1 MDEKVINSCVKSTIA
16 PTPPLPGTY
25 KYSNIIEQYR
35 NCRAN
40 INFSP
45 PVIYLESVAGCPFSC
60 IMCKPAATKTHRV
73 SPDLLKRIEPA
84 LANLEVLAIHGQ
96 GEPLMA
102 DLDFFVYQSAK
113 HDFVL
118 HADTNGYLLTKE
130 LADLLLKTRLSI
142 RFSIHA
148 GRPEAYYR
156 IMGLDLNK
164 VKQNIQGLVEKS
176 RSSLKTHDFWFS
188 FVVMKENVHEIE
200 DFLHLTHECGIRS
213 VRFMH
218 LWPNNDTLK
227 GMTVRGF
234 TFKYMDQSNEKIG
247 QEFSERFPSYSALAA
262 SLGIKIE
269 WGDKLND
276 YYSNLRT
283 MGELANKVS
292 NRLVGRWFFP
302 IKPVKGLCA
311 APWLGQI
318 TINFNGD
325 VRLCCTSSTVLGNL
339 FQSSLN
345 DIWQGPKMTAIRQ
358 AFHDGHYPH
367 ECGYCRGF
375 GIKNYPNNS
384 FDGFRQ

>member
-1 MDEKVINSCVKSTIA
+1 MDKKVISSYVRPAMVSMASMQNTHNFSE
-16 PTPPLPGTY
+16 
-25 KYSNIIEQYR
+25 IINQYR
-35 NCRAN
+35 NRKVN
-40 INFSP
+40 IDFGP

-60 IMCKPAATKTHRV
+60 VMCKPAATKPQRV
-73 SPDLLKRIEPA
+73 SQELLKRIEPA
-84 LANLEVLAIHGQ
+84 FANLEVLAIHGQ

-102 DLDFFVYQSAK
+102 DLDYFVHQSSK

-118 HADTNGYLLTKE
+118 HTDTNGVLLTDE
-130 LADLLLKTRLSI
+130 IADLLLKARLSI

-148 GRPEAYYR
+148 GRPETYYR

-164 VKQNIQGLVEKS
+164 VKRNIKNLVEKS
-176 RSSLKTHDFWFS
+176 KFSLKTHDFWFS

-200 DFLHLTHECGIRS
+200 DFLRLTQECGVRS

-227 GMTVRGF
+227 GITVRGF
-234 TFKYMDQSNEKIG
+234 TFKYMEQSDEKIG
-247 QEFSERFPSYSALAA
+247 REFSEHFPSYAALAA
-262 SLGIKIE
+262 ELGINIE

-283 MGELANKVS
+283 MGELVNKVS
-292 NRLVGRWFFP
+292 HRLIGKWFFP
-302 IKPVKGLCA
+302 LKPAKGLCA

-318 TINFNGD
+318 SLKFNGD
-325 VRLCCTSSTVLGNL
+325 VLLCCASSIILGNL
-339 FQSSLN
+339 YESSLD
-345 DIWQGPKMTAIRQ
+345 DIWHGPKITAIRQ

-384 FDGFRQ
+384 FAGFRQ